1 VKNTGKGVAFAE
13 VLTKFLGKDGEGILN
28 IEMK

>member
-1 VKNTGKGVAFAE
+1 VKNTGKGVRE